1 MDLYKIRKQL
11 REGLAIEKIK
21 LRVTSYSRVS
31 TDHEEQKKSLVNQTE
46 HFEEMIKKND
56 NWQYIPGYIDEGIS
70 GTSDKKRENFRR
82 MIRDAKAGLFD
93 LIITKEISRF
103 SRNTLDSI
111 KYTREL
117 LENGV
122 AVYFV
127 NDNINTIMPDS
138 ELRLTIMA
146 SLAQDEVRRLSERVK
161 FGMLCS
167 IKKEKI
173 LGNNSL
179 LGYIKDK
186 DTGNLVINNDEA
198 KIVKEIYKMYV
209 IDKLSLNKIA
219 KTLNIECKNRRWKAI
234 SIERI
239 ISNPKYKGYFCGKK
253 TEVIDYISKKVKIIP
268 NNEWIIYKKSENI
281 PIIINEELWELANR
295 RLLLR
300 KRRKK
305 TNTSYEN
312 NYLFSGKI
320 WCLNDKMRFQRRRN
334 CRASNDVSWL
344 CGNYLKNGK
353 IVCDTA
359 NIRESELV
367 MILDQILCYLDIDK
381 VYEILIGLYEKGLKR
396 NSIVN
401 NRLNNIDGK
410 IKKLVDLYLMDG
422 ITKKEYFERYDRYN
436 SELKII
442 KRDNGINTNK
452 LRDKIIE
459 LGKTKEIKE
468 KFIYMLVRRIEV
480 KKENEIIY
488 LRVILNISNEL
499 MAKIQWIFN
508 EAIFSFYRGVK
519 TKRTKRYV
527 VNYLINIANN

>member
-1 MDLYKIRKQL
+1 MDLYKIRNQL
-11 REGLAIEKIK
+11 REGLTIEKIK

-31 TDHEEQKKSLVNQTE
+31 TDHEEQKKSLVNQNNY
-46 HFEEMIKKND
+46 FEEMIKKNE
-56 NWQYIPGYIDEGIS
+56 NWQYIPGYVDEGIT
-70 GTSDKKRENFRR
+70 GTSDKKRDNFKR
-82 MIRDAKAGLFD
+82 MIREAKAGLFD

-122 AVYFV
+122 GVYFV

-186 DTGNLVINNDEA
+186 DTGNLVINNEETN
-198 KIVKEIYKMYV
+198 IVKKIYEMYA

-219 KTLNIECKNRRWKAI
+219 NILNIEEKNRRWKAI

-253 TEVIDYISKKVKIIP
+253 TEVIDYISKKVKTIP
-268 NNEWIIYKKSENI
+268 KNEWIICKKSEKI
-281 PIIINEELWELANR
+281 PIIINEELWELANK

-300 KRRKK
+300 KRKKK

-320 WCLNDKMRFQRRRN
+320 WCLNDEARFQRRRN
-334 CRASNDVSWL
+334 CKASDDISWL

-353 IVCDTA
+353 MTCDTA
-359 NIRESELV
+359 NVRESELV
-367 MILDQILCYLDIDK
+367 VILDQILCYLEIDK
-381 VYEILIGLYEKGLKR
+381 VYEILIDLYEKGLKK
-396 NSIVN
+396 NSIGN
-401 NRLNNIDGK
+401 NKINNLEGK
-410 IKKLVDLYLMDG
+410 IKKLVDLYLESA
-422 ITKKEYFERYDRYN
+422 ITKEEYLERYTKYN
-436 SELKII
+436 NELKRI
-442 KRDNGINTNK
+442 KRDKLDINK
-452 LRDKIIE
+452 LRDKIKE
-459 LGKTKEIKE
+459 LIKTEDIKK
-468 KFIYMLVRRIEV
+468 KFISMLVKKIEV
-480 KKENEIIY
+480 KKDNEIIY
-488 LRVILNISNEL
+488 LKFLLNISNEL
-499 MAKIQWIFN
+499 VIKVKKIFN
-508 EAIFSFYRGVK
+508 EAFFSFYRGVR
-519 TKRTKRYV
+519 TTRTKRYV
-527 VNYLINIANN
+527 VNYLINIDNK